1 MKGKSSEGEG
11 RKERDEHKWNGRHLF
26 RRQRR
31 KRPKGEKKER
41 VSVGSVV
48 SNSMRL
54 RESDTVST
62 VSPSI
67 SHEVMRPDAMIFVF

>member
-54 RESDTVST
+54 RGL
-62 VSPSI
+62 
-67 SHEVMRPDAMIFVF
+67 